1 MQEEKRIQVGRDLGG
16 LVSNQSSASCKVVQG
31 FVELG
36 LENLQWWCLHD
47 LHAQPVFVLGS
58 SNS

>member
-1 MQEEKRIQVGRDLGG
+1 MQEEKRIQVRRDLGC

-36 LENLQWWCLHD
+36 LENLQRWCLHD
-47 LHAQPVFVLGS
+47 LHA
-58 SNS
+58 